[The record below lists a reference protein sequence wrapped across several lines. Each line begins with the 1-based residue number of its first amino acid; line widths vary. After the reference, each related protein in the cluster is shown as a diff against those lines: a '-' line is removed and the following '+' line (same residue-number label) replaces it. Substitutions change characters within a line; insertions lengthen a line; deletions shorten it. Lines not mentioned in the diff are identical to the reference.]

1 MAIPSGGNVNP
12 QDSAN
17 KRITDMSEKRS
28 DRGYRPAVD
37 GIERKTL
44 AHGVRTL
51 MRRFLTGGC
60 LLYALW
66 CAKAI
71 GQDQNASFRIEGL
84 AAPRDVEFTARAD
97 GSRQRY
103 VEFLPLGYTSNQPC
117 SLMIFLHGHGADF
130 FQILWYPNGGLLNEG
145 VRLFL
150 ASTNAGRMHFT
161 IEFVNHPPFELATD
175 RDWKRPAKD
184 GARPCG
190 TPAT

>member
-1 MAIPSGGNVNP
+1 MFG
-12 QDSAN
+12 
-17 KRITDMSEKRS
+17 KRS
-28 DRGYRPAVD
+28 HRGYHPAVD

-51 MRRFLTGGC
+51 MKIFLTGGC

-103 VEFLPLGYTSNQPC
+103 VEFLPLGYTSTSRAP
-117 SLMIFLHGHGADF
+117 
-130 FQILWYPNGGLLNEG
+130 
-145 VRLFL
+145 
-150 ASTNAGRMHFT
+150 
-161 IEFVNHPPFELATD
+161 
-175 RDWKRPAKD
+175 
-184 GARPCG
+184 
-190 TPAT
+190 